1 MLQKRKS
8 IKCMTVPTV
17 VGNVKFC
24 VFLKL
29 KRKKKISDT
38 NMQRVSID
46 SFKCA
51 VMFFRRQRSKL
62 SFGTK

>member
-1 MLQKRKS
+1 MYDRTHSCRQCKILRILK
-8 IKCMTVPTV
+8 
-17 VGNVKFC
+17 VKT
-24 VFLKL
+24 
-29 KRKKKISDT
+29 KKKISDT